1 MKDTN
6 PMVVITEFMDE
17 KAVEKILKKFPTEY
31 DPTLFRSTKKLKTKL
46 KSAKALIVRNQTQV
60 NSSLLDNAPNLKL
73 VARLGVGLDN
83 INLTECE
90 TRNIVV
96 QPATGA
102 NSISVAEY
110 VISAILILTRRVFD
124 STDKV
129 IDGKWPRLELIG
141 NEVQGKILGLIG
153 FGEITQQVAI
163 RAKALGMKIT
173 AHDPYV
179 DSLNPIWKQA
189 KNVTFDELI
198 SNSDVISLHIPL
210 TDQTKFLIGQSSLAK
225 MKNTTIMIN
234 SARGG
239 IIDENALKN
248 ALMNQKLGGA
258 ALDVF
263 EQEPISESNGKNFNN
278 IPNLLLT
285 PHIAGVTHESNLRV
299 SNMIA
304 DKVIEFLTMC

>member
-1 MKDTN
+1 
-6 PMVVITEFMDE
+6 MDK
-17 KAVEKILKKFPTEY
+17 KAVEKISKKFPTEY
-31 DPTLFRSTKKLKTKL
+31 DPTLFRSTKKLITKL
-46 KSAKALIVRNQTQV
+46 ESAKALVVRNQTQV
-60 NSSLLDNAPNLKL
+60 NSGLLDKATNLKI

-83 INLTECE
+83 IDLIECE

-110 VISAILILTRRVFD
+110 VIAAILILTRRVFN

-129 IDGKWPRLELIG
+129 INGKWPRLELIG
-141 NEVQGKILGLIG
+141 NEVHGKILGLIG
-153 FGEITQQVAI
+153 FGEIAQQVAI
-163 RAKALGMKIT
+163 RAKALGMIIT
-173 AHDPYV
+173 AHDPYI

-189 KNVTFDELI
+189 KNVSFDELI
-198 SNSDVISLHIPL
+198 TESDIISLHIPL
-210 TDQTKFLIGQSSLAK
+210 TDQTKYLIGQSSLAK
-225 MKNTTIMIN
+225 MKNKALIIN

-239 IIDENALKN
+239 IIDENALIN

-258 ALDVF
+258 TLDVF
-263 EQEPISESNGKNFNN
+263 EQEPIYESYGEKFSN

-299 SNMIA
+299 SNLIA
-304 DKVIEFLTMC
+304 DKVIEFLTMY